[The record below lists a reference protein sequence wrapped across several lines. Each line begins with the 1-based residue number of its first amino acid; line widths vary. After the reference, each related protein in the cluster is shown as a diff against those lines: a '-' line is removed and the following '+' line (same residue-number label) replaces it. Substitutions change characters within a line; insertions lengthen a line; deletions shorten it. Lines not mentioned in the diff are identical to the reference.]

1 MSTSARGAD
10 EPAARLTLSAGNPMR
25 SVLLSILI
33 FEVIV
38 FGLAVPV
45 MIFVSELSV
54 ALAVALGGGAILL
67 AVVAVGLMRKPVGYV
82 VGWLTQVVAVGLGLA
97 TSAMFAVGGLFVLLW
112 VISFILGKRL
122 DAAPV
127 AS

>member
-54 ALAVALGGGAILL
+54 ALAVALGGGAIGL

>member
-54 ALAVALGGGAILL
+54 ALAVALGGGAIGL

-97 TSAMFAVGGLFVLLW
+97 TSAMFAVGGLFALLW

>member
-1 MSTSARGAD
+1 MSTSARGAE

-54 ALAVALGGGAILL
+54 ALAVALGGGAIGL

-97 TSAMFAVGGLFVLLW
+97 TSAMFAVGGLFALLW